1 MGPRRGRRCTPAAS
15 GFHNVCGHVL
25 GMCIW
30 RAALLVTLLARACR
44 VLAASLQAASALL
57 AERAL
62 WPTIMFCGLYL
73 VGQGHFLRKTVLRAW
88 AFQKCTGIVLFY
100 RFTTAL
106 RYGESRPRRRA
117 CAGTPEAG
125 L

>member
-30 RAALLVTLLARACR
+30 RAALLV
-44 VLAASLQAASALL
+44 VHAASLQAASALL

-88 AFQKCTGIVLFY
+88 EFQKCTGIVLFY